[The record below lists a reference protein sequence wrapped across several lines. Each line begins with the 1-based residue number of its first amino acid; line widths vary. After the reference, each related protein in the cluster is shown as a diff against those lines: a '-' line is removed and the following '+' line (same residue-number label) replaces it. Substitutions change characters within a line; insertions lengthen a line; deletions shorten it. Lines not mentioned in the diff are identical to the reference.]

1 MYYSLFKPSKA
12 EEAPKMGSGK
22 EQKQHKKKRFP
33 LRPKKVKKKEKL
45 KQKRSSSNSNSN
57 NGKSTENAKS
67 KSKVKDK
74 SLNDVVRFPT
84 AEQQLEFFHEKYQS
98 ANRVQLSS
106 LELDSFT
113 ETCMLE
119 LNPDQ
124 AQISNAL
131 ADHMKVAFGPSW
143 KETLCAKELDEKI
156 DPGQPALLVISLS
169 ALRSL
174 DLLRELQPLTS
185 ECRAAKLFSKHMKIE
200 EQASSLKNRVNI
212 ASGTPS
218 RIKKLIDVEALGLS
232 RLAVIVLDMKTDA
245 KGYSLLTLPQV
256 RDEFWDLYRNYF
268 HHRVLEGALR
278 ICLYDEIPANIKK
291 KKSNQDE

>member
-1 MYYSLFKPSKA
+1 
-12 EEAPKMGSGK
+12 MGSGK
-22 EQKQHKKKRFP
+22 EKKKQQQHQKKKRFP
-33 LRPKKVKKKEKL
+33 LQPKKVVNNKRKKEKV
-45 KQKRSSSNSNSN
+45 KKTRSSSN
-57 NGKSTENAKS
+57 NGESIENAKS
-67 KSKVKDK
+67 KIKVKDTK
-74 SLNDVVRFPT
+74 LNDIVRFPT
-84 AEQQLEFFHEKYQS
+84 AAQQLEFFHEQYQT

-113 ETCMLE
+113 DTCMLE

-124 AQISNAL
+124 AQISSAL
-131 ADHMKVAFGPSW
+131 ADHMKVAFGASW
-143 KETLCAKELDEKI
+143 KEILCEKELDEKI

-174 DLLRELQPLTS
+174 DLLRELRPLTS

-200 EQASSLKNRVNI
+200 EQASALKNRVNI

-232 RLAVIVLDMKTDA
+232 RLAVIVLDMKTDT

-268 HHRVLEGALR
+268 HQRVLEGALR
-278 ICLYDEIPANIKK
+278 ICLYDEIPVNIKK
-291 KKSNQDE
+291 EKSNQDE

>member
-1 MYYSLFKPSKA
+1 
-12 EEAPKMGSGK
+12 MGSGK
-22 EQKQHKKKRFP
+22 EKKQQQQHHQKKKRFP
-33 LRPKKVKKKEKL
+33 LQPKKVVNNKRKKEKV
-45 KQKRSSSNSNSN
+45 KKTRSSSN
-57 NGKSTENAKS
+57 NGESIENAKS
-67 KSKVKDK
+67 KIKVKDTK
-74 SLNDVVRFPT
+74 LNDIVRFPT
-84 AEQQLEFFHEKYQS
+84 AAQQLEFFHEQYQS
-98 ANRVQLSS
+98 ANRIQLSS

-119 LNPDQ
+119 LNPDH
-124 AQISNAL
+124 AQISSAL

-143 KETLCAKELDEKI
+143 KESLCEKEIDEKI

-174 DLLRELQPLTS
+174 DLLRELRPLTS

-200 EQASSLKNRVNI
+200 EQASALKNRVNI

-232 RLAVIVLDMKTDA
+232 RLAVIVLDMKTDT

-268 HHRVLEGALR
+268 HQRVLEGALR
-278 ICLYDEIPANIKK
+278 ICLYDEIPVNIKK
-291 KKSNQDE
+291 EKSNQDE

>member
-1 MYYSLFKPSKA
+1 
-12 EEAPKMGSGK
+12 MGSGK
-22 EQKQHKKKRFP
+22 EKKKQQQHQKKKRFP
-33 LRPKKVKKKEKL
+33 LQPKKVVNNKRKKEKV
-45 KQKRSSSNSNSN
+45 KKTRSSSN
-57 NGKSTENAKS
+57 NGESIENAKS
-67 KSKVKDK
+67 KIKVKNTK
-74 SLNDVVRFPT
+74 LNDIVRFPT
-84 AEQQLEFFHEKYQS
+84 AAQQLEFFHEQYQS
-98 ANRVQLSS
+98 ANRIQLSS

-119 LNPDQ
+119 LNPDH
-124 AQISNAL
+124 AQISSAL

-143 KETLCAKELDEKI
+143 KESLCEKEIDEKI

-174 DLLRELQPLTS
+174 DLLRELRPLTS

-200 EQASSLKNRVNI
+200 EQASALKNRVNI

-218 RIKKLIDVEALGLS
+218 RIKKLIDVEALGLY
-232 RLAVIVLDMKTDA
+232 RLAVIVLDMKTDT

-268 HHRVLEGALR
+268 HQRVLEGALR
-278 ICLYDEIPANIKK
+278 ICLYDEIPVNIKK
-291 KKSNQDE
+291 EKSNQDE

>member
-1 MYYSLFKPSKA
+1 
-12 EEAPKMGSGK
+12 MGSGK
-22 EQKQHKKKRFP
+22 EKKKQQQHHQKKKRFP
-33 LRPKKVKKKEKL
+33 LQPKKVVNNKRKKEKV
-45 KQKRSSSNSNSN
+45 KKTRSSSN
-57 NGKSTENAKS
+57 NGESIENAKS
-67 KSKVKDK
+67 KIKVKDTK
-74 SLNDVVRFPT
+74 LNDIVRFPT
-84 AEQQLEFFHEKYQS
+84 AAQQLEFFHEQYQS
-98 ANRVQLSS
+98 ANRIQLSS

-119 LNPDQ
+119 LNPDH
-124 AQISNAL
+124 AQISSAL

-143 KETLCAKELDEKI
+143 KESLCEKEIDEKI

-174 DLLRELQPLTS
+174 DLLRELRPLTS

-200 EQASSLKNRVNI
+200 EQASALKNRVNI

-232 RLAVIVLDMKTDA
+232 RLAVIVLDMKTDT

-268 HHRVLEGALR
+268 HQRVLEGALR
-278 ICLYDEIPANIKK
+278 ICLYDEIPVNIKK
-291 KKSNQDE
+291 EKSNQDE

>member
-1 MYYSLFKPSKA
+1 
-12 EEAPKMGSGK
+12 MGSGK
-22 EQKQHKKKRFP
+22 EEEKKKKKKQRKP
-33 LRPKKVKKKEKL
+33 LGSKKVNNTKRKKEKL
-45 KQKRSSSNSNSN
+45 KKTKRSSSS
-57 NGKSTENAKS
+57 NGKFTENMKS
-67 KSKVKDK
+67 KSKVKDNK
-74 SLNDVVRFPT
+74 LNDVVVRFPT
-84 AEQQLEFFHEKYQS
+84 AAQQLEYFHEEYQL

-124 AQISNAL
+124 AQTSSAL

-143 KETLCAKELDEKI
+143 KEILYEQELDGKT

-174 DLLRELQPLTS
+174 DLLRELRPLTS

-218 RIKKLIDVEALGLS
+218 RIKKLIDIEALGLS
-232 RLAVIVLDMKTDA
+232 RLALIVLDMKTDA
-245 KGYSLLTLPQV
+245 KGYSLLTLSQV
-256 RDEFWDLYRNYF
+256 RDEFWVLYRNYF
-268 HHRVLEGALR
+268 HQRVLEGALR
-278 ICLYDEIPANIKK
+278 ICLYDEIPANVKR
-291 KKSNQDE
+291 KKSNKDG

>member
-1 MYYSLFKPSKA
+1 
-12 EEAPKMGSGK
+12 MGSGK
-22 EQKQHKKKRFP
+22 EKKKQQQHQKKKRFP
-33 LRPKKVKKKEKL
+33 LQPKKVVNNKRKKEKV
-45 KQKRSSSNSNSN
+45 KKTRSSSN
-57 NGKSTENAKS
+57 NGESIENAKS
-67 KSKVKDK
+67 KIKVKDTK
-74 SLNDVVRFPT
+74 LNDIVRFPT
-84 AEQQLEFFHEKYQS
+84 AAQQLEFFHEQYQS
-98 ANRVQLSS
+98 ANRIQLSS

-119 LNPDQ
+119 LNPDH
-124 AQISNAL
+124 AQISSAL

-143 KETLCAKELDEKI
+143 KESLCEKEIDEKI

-174 DLLRELQPLTS
+174 DLLRELRPLTS

-200 EQASSLKNRVNI
+200 EQASALKNRVNI

-232 RLAVIVLDMKTDA
+232 RLAVIVLDMKTDT

-268 HHRVLEGALR
+268 HQRVLEGALR
-278 ICLYDEIPANIKK
+278 ICLYDEIPVNIKK
-291 KKSNQDE
+291 EKSNQDE

>member
-1 MYYSLFKPSKA
+1 
-12 EEAPKMGSGK
+12 MGSGK
-22 EQKQHKKKRFP
+22 E
-33 LRPKKVKKKEKL
+33 KKEKKALHLGPNKVKRKKQNL
-45 KQKRSSSNSNSN
+45 KKTKINSKSN
-57 NGKSTENAKS
+57 ENAKTKT
-67 KSKVKDK
+67 KSKIKNSENSMV
-74 SLNDVVRFPT
+74 SFPT
-84 AEQQLEFFHEKYQS
+84 AAEQLKYFHEQYQS

-106 LELDSFT
+106 LELESFT

-124 AQISNAL
+124 AQSSSPL

-143 KETLCAKELDEKI
+143 KGSLCEKELDGKI
-156 DPGQPALLVISLS
+156 DPGHPSLLVISLS

-174 DLLRELQPLTS
+174 DLLRELRPLTS
-185 ECRAAKLFSKHMKIE
+185 ECRAAKLFSKHMKVE

-218 RIKKLIDVEALGLS
+218 RIKKLIDMEVLGLS
-232 RLAVIVLDMKTDA
+232 RLAVIVLDMKADA

-268 HHRVLEGALR
+268 HQRVLEGALR
-278 ICLYDEIPANIKK
+278 ICLYGEIPANIKR
-291 KKSNQDE
+291 KKSIEDE

>member
-1 MYYSLFKPSKA
+1 
-12 EEAPKMGSGK
+12 MGSGK
-22 EQKQHKKKRFP
+22 EKKKQFP
-33 LRPKKVKKKEKL
+33 LRSQKVSKKKGKL
-45 KQKRSSSNSNSN
+45 KKTRNIS
-57 NGKSTENAKS
+57 NGKSTEKAKL
-67 KSKVKDK
+67 KSEVKENK
-74 SLNDVVRFPT
+74 LNDVFRFPT
-84 AEQQLEFFHEKYQS
+84 AAQQLKYFHEQYQLT
-98 ANRVQLSS
+98 NRVQLSS

-113 ETCMLE
+113 EMCMLE

-124 AQISNAL
+124 AQTSSAL

-143 KETLCAKELDEKI
+143 KEILYEKELDGKT
-156 DPGQPALLVISLS
+156 DPGQPALVVISLS

-174 DLLRELQPLTS
+174 DLLRELRPLTS

-218 RIKKLIDVEALGLS
+218 RIKKLIDMEALGLS
-232 RLAVIVLDMKTDA
+232 RLALIVLDMKTDA

-268 HHRVLEGALR
+268 HQRVLEGASR
-278 ICLYDEIPANIKK
+278 ICLYDEIPANTKI
-291 KKSNQDE
+291 KKSNKDD

>member
-1 MYYSLFKPSKA
+1 
-12 EEAPKMGSGK
+12 MGSGK
-22 EQKQHKKKRFP
+22 EKKKHNNKP
-33 LRPKKVKKKEKL
+33 LPLGPKKVNNTKRKKKEKV
-45 KQKRSSSNSNSN
+45 KQTKSSN
-57 NGKSTENAKS
+57 GIAKP
-67 KSKVKDK
+67 KIKVVKEK
-74 SLNDVVRFPT
+74 QLNDVVRFPT
-84 AEQQLEFFHEKYQS
+84 AAQQLKFFHEQYQS
-98 ANRVQLSS
+98 SNRVQLSS
-106 LELDSFT
+106 LELESFT

-124 AQISNAL
+124 DQTSSAL
-131 ADHMKVAFGPSW
+131 ADHMKGAFGPSW
-143 KETLCAKELDEKI
+143 KQILCEKELDGKI
-156 DPGQPALLVISLS
+156 DPGQPALLVISLA

-174 DLLRELQPLTS
+174 ELLRELRPLTS

-218 RIKKLIDVEALGLS
+218 RIKKLIDMEALGLS

-268 HHRVLEGALR
+268 HQRVMEGALR
-278 ICLYDEIPANIKK
+278 ICLYGDLPANIKRK
-291 KKSNQDE
+291 KNDKDE

>member
-1 MYYSLFKPSKA
+1 
-12 EEAPKMGSGK
+12 MGSGK
-22 EQKQHKKKRFP
+22 EKKKQQQHQKKKRFP
-33 LRPKKVKKKEKL
+33 LQPKKVVNNKRKKEKV
-45 KQKRSSSNSNSN
+45 KKTRSSSN
-57 NGKSTENAKS
+57 NGESIENAKS
-67 KSKVKDK
+67 KIKVKDTK
-74 SLNDVVRFPT
+74 LNDIVRFPT
-84 AEQQLEFFHEKYQS
+84 AAQQLEFFHEQYQS
-98 ANRVQLSS
+98 ANRIQLSS

-124 AQISNAL
+124 AQISSPL
-131 ADHMKVAFGPSW
+131 ADHMKVAFGASW
-143 KETLCAKELDEKI
+143 KEILCEKELDEKI

-174 DLLRELQPLTS
+174 DLLRELRPLTS

-200 EQASSLKNRVNI
+200 EQASALKNRVNI

-232 RLAVIVLDMKTDA
+232 RLAVIVLDMKTDT

-268 HHRVLEGALR
+268 HQRVLEGALR
-278 ICLYDEIPANIKK
+278 ICLYDEIPVNIKK
-291 KKSNQDE
+291 EKSNQDE

>member
-1 MYYSLFKPSKA
+1 
-12 EEAPKMGSGK
+12 
-22 EQKQHKKKRFP
+22 
-33 LRPKKVKKKEKL
+33 
-45 KQKRSSSNSNSN
+45 
-57 NGKSTENAKS
+57 
-67 KSKVKDK
+67 
-74 SLNDVVRFPT
+74 ND
-84 AEQQLEFFHEKYQS
+84 
-98 ANRVQLSS
+98 
-106 LELDSFT
+106 T

-119 LNPDQ
+119 LNPDH
-124 AQISNAL
+124 AQISSAL

-143 KETLCAKELDEKI
+143 KESLCEKEIDEKI

-174 DLLRELQPLTS
+174 DLLRELRPLTS

-200 EQASSLKNRVNI
+200 EQASALKNRVNI

-232 RLAVIVLDMKTDA
+232 RLAVIVLDMKTDT

-268 HHRVLEGALR
+268 HQRVLEGALR
-278 ICLYDEIPANIKK
+278 ICLYDEIPVNIKK
-291 KKSNQDE
+291 EKSNQDE

>member
-1 MYYSLFKPSKA
+1 
-12 EEAPKMGSGK
+12 MGSGK
-22 EQKQHKKKRFP
+22 EKKKQQQHQKKKRFP
-33 LRPKKVKKKEKL
+33 LQPKKVVNNKRKKEKV
-45 KQKRSSSNSNSN
+45 KKTRSSSN
-57 NGKSTENAKS
+57 NGESIENAKS
-67 KSKVKDK
+67 KIKVKDTK
-74 SLNDVVRFPT
+74 LNDIVRFPT
-84 AEQQLEFFHEKYQS
+84 AAQQLEFFHEQYQS
-98 ANRVQLSS
+98 ANRIQLSS

-124 AQISNAL
+124 AQISSAL
-131 ADHMKVAFGPSW
+131 ADHMKVAFGASW
-143 KETLCAKELDEKI
+143 KEILCEKELDEKI

-174 DLLRELQPLTS
+174 DLLRELRPLTS

-200 EQASSLKNRVNI
+200 EQASALKNRVNI

-232 RLAVIVLDMKTDA
+232 RLAVIVLDMKTDT

-268 HHRVLEGALR
+268 HQRVLEGALR
-278 ICLYDEIPANIKK
+278 ICLYDEIPVNIKK
-291 KKSNQDE
+291 EKSNQDE

>member
-1 MYYSLFKPSKA
+1 
-12 EEAPKMGSGK
+12 MGSGK
-22 EQKQHKKKRFP
+22 EKKKQQHQHQHQKKKRFP
-33 LRPKKVKKKEKL
+33 LQPKKVVNNKRKKEKV
-45 KQKRSSSNSNSN
+45 KKTRSSSN
-57 NGKSTENAKS
+57 NGESIENAKS
-67 KSKVKDK
+67 KIKVKDTK
-74 SLNDVVRFPT
+74 LNDIVRFPT
-84 AEQQLEFFHEKYQS
+84 AAQQLEFFHEHYQS
-98 ANRVQLSS
+98 ANRIQLSS

-119 LNPDQ
+119 LNPDH
-124 AQISNAL
+124 AQISSAL

-143 KETLCAKELDEKI
+143 KESLCEKEIDEKI

-174 DLLRELQPLTS
+174 DLLRELRPLTS

-200 EQASSLKNRVNI
+200 EQASALKNSVNI

-232 RLAVIVLDMKTDA
+232 RLAVIVLDMKTDT

-268 HHRVLEGALR
+268 HQRVLEGALR
-278 ICLYDEIPANIKK
+278 ICLYDEIPVNIKK
-291 KKSNQDE
+291 EKSNQDE

>member
-1 MYYSLFKPSKA
+1 
-12 EEAPKMGSGK
+12 MGSGK
-22 EQKQHKKKRFP
+22 EKKQKQQRKKRFP
-33 LRPKKVKKKEKL
+33 LGPKKV
-45 KQKRSSSNSNSN
+45 KQKRSSSN
-57 NGKSTENAKS
+57 GKSTQNV
-67 KSKVKDK
+67 KVKDK
-74 SLNDVVRFPT
+74 QLNDVVLYPT
-84 AEQQLEFFHEKYQS
+84 AAQQLEFFHEQYQS

-113 ETCMLE
+113 EKCMLE
-119 LNPDQ
+119 RNPDQ
-124 AQISNAL
+124 AKINSAL

-143 KETLCAKELDEKI
+143 KEILCEKELDEKI
-156 DPGQPALLVISLS
+156 NPGQPALLVISLS

-174 DLLRELQPLTS
+174 DLLRELRPLTT

-200 EQASSLKNRVNI
+200 EQVAALKNRVNI

-218 RIKKLIDVEALGLS
+218 RIKKLIDVEALDLS

-256 RDEFWDLYRNYF
+256 RDEFWDLYRIYF
-268 HHRVLEGALR
+268 HQRVLEGALR
-278 ICLYDEIPANIKK
+278 ICLYDEIPAYIKR